1 MTMTIDQ
8 LIKKYEKPTP
18 GERYTREY
26 KRRLDQETQRKHRHL
41 LLDTLLNETP
51 FSLPRYQ
58 VEQIRYWIDR
68 FNKDFKNFHR
78 RSSNETILLA
88 FIFIQRRNLNPYVQI
103 EKYTI
108 SNKYN
113 LTTPIFETIQNRLI
127 FQLMRTTE
135 LRYSQAKYFDHEL
148 IEKKSKE

>member
-1 MTMTIDQ
+1 MTIDQ

-18 GERYTREY
+18 GERYTKEY
-26 KRRLDQETQRKHRHL
+26 KRKLNQESQRKNRHL
-41 LLDTLLNETP
+41 LLDSLLNETP
-51 FSLPRYQ
+51 FTLPKYQ
-58 VEQIRYWIDR
+58 VDQIRYWIDR

-103 EKYTI
+103 EKYSI
-108 SNKYN
+108 CNKYN

-127 FQLMRTTE
+127 FQLMKTTE
-135 LRYSQAKYFDHEL
+135 LRYNQ
-148 IEKKSKE
+148 KEWLDLEYNKTNDE

>member
-1 MTMTIDQ
+1 MTIDQ

-18 GERYTREY
+18 GERYTKEY
-26 KRRLDQETQRKHRHL
+26 KRKLNQEAQRKHRHL
-41 LLDTLLNETP
+41 LLDSLLNETP
-51 FSLPRYQ
+51 FNLPKYQ
-58 VEQIRYWIDR
+58 VNQIRYWIDR
-68 FNKDFKNFHR
+68 FNNDFKNFHR

-127 FQLMRTTE
+127 FQLMKTTE
-135 LRYSQAKYFDHEL
+135 LRYNQ
-148 IEKKSKE
+148 KEYLDLEYNKNNLEE